1 MSRKTLTATVPPG
14 TPKPAPSNPSLPA
27 LKVNTGL
34 AVTDP
39 KAALAAKTPAPKGPQ
54 KSYDVIMREQDS
66 CVKSVLDDMTYL
78 VAALQS
84 KNPRDD
90 DLAEIRDRFMA
101 VKNEVPTQIV
111 VAVGGCL
118 WEYRNQIKS
127 ADANAENFLLAQD
140 FKASFAAARK
150 DLPQSDNFEKF
161 PEILHKI
168 KLTWH
173 FFSAVEKNEVWTRA
187 KRMLSMYATYEGNR
201 RALATMK

>member
-1 MSRKTLTATVPPG
+1 MNMSKNATARVPPG
-14 TPKPAPSNPSLPA
+14 TPKPIASTKPA
-27 LKVNTGL
+27 LQPLVVNTGT
-34 AVTDP
+34 AATDP
-39 KAALAAKTPAPKGPQ
+39 KAAAKPVPKGPQ
-54 KSYDVIMREQDS
+54 KSYNELMQEQDK

-90 DLAEIRDRFMA
+90 DMAEIRDRFMA

-111 VAVGGCL
+111 VAVGSCL
-118 WEYRNQIKS
+118 WEYRNQIKA

-140 FKASFAAARK
+140 FKANYANIRK
-150 DLPQSDNFEKF
+150 ELPPADNFEKF
-161 PEILHKI
+161 PEVLHKI

-173 FFSAVEKNEVWTRA
+173 LFSTAEKGEVWTRA

-201 RALATMK
+201 RALNNK